1 MLNIIRILESGAI
14 PDSELFGII
23 DQRLNELT
31 EMVAERDRRIIDLER
46 QLSLATTMIELQEK
60 EMIDVMGAS

>member
-1 MLNIIRILESGAI
+1 MLNIIKILESGAI
-14 PDSELFGII
+14 PASELFGII